1 MDPKNIEA
9 CQRGE
14 YDNADEGFEED
25 IGDEEADKRGEH
37 TDQDI
42 QEDVNPQSA
51 EPRVKAT
58 NGAKVPPCPP
68 QRGSYGRRGRGLV
81 FFVRKGNASDIA

>member
-9 CQRGE
+9 CQQGE
-14 YDNADEGFEED
+14 YYNGDEGLEED
-25 IGDEEADKRGEH
+25 IGDEETDLRGRHAD
-37 TDQDI
+37 QNI

-51 EPRVKAT
+51 EAREKAA

-68 QRGSYGRRGRGLV
+68 QRGCYGSRGGCLV
-81 FFVRKGNASDIA
+81 FASDIA